1 MKSYFINEL
10 RSFKIETTINKE
22 QDCKINTE
30 EATTLKNEIKLLDQL
45 MNQKFIDTIL
55 QRSSKL
61 SQNCDV
67 SRIIPVANEAKKQPP
82 ERQHCE
88 KKDTELYNQIKKME
102 VAKRKTDHQ

>member
-10 RSFKIETTINKE
+10 WSFKIETSINKE

-55 QRSSKL
+55 QSNSKL
-61 SQNCDV
+61 SQNFDV
-67 SRIIPVANEAKKQPP
+67 SRIIPVANEAKKQAP
-82 ERQHCE
+82 EWKHCE